1 MKKPIF
7 FLIVFCVLA
16 VGVLALR
23 DAVVG
28 YQTAKLGNDVMV
40 SVVPGSTVCK
50 TRTCYAKVMYNG
62 KQYRLD
68 VFRDMCNAL
77 ISGKLKTFECRYYS
91 KSDKLKLV
99 NGREYSI
106 LIMMIILLG
115 VLIFLVLK
123 EYINLKR

>member
-1 MKKPIF
+1 MPVF
-7 FLIVFCVLA
+7 FFIAFCMLA

-23 DAVVG
+23 DAIVD
-28 YQTAKLGNDVMV
+28 YQIAKLGNDVMV

-91 KSDKLKLV
+91 KYDKLKLV

-115 VLIFLVLK
+115 FFIFIVVK
-123 EYINLKR
+123 EYIKVRSR